1 MRGRS
6 VATVAPVF
14 DPDVVRPATREEMTP
29 VVMAAILLGFITLI
43 VCFTRGYVLLYGDAV
58 AHLGIARRIL
68 DSRNPGLVQ
77 LGGVWLP
84 LPHLLMLPFAQK
96 LAWWQ
101 NGLAGAW
108 PSLACYILGV
118 AGFYRLCRRML
129 APRWAMAATVFYRL
143 NPNLLYLSTTAMTEP
158 VFLVL
163 LVWITLLTMECVDA
177 IRATEQKGVARRL
190 IVLGVLIFAAVFT
203 RYDGWVLGAAVW
215 CVLTWQLWRAGELW
229 RRVAP
234 AFAMF
239 TLLAVA
245 GPVLWLWYNQHFY
258 HDPLDFMRGPY
269 SAPAIEKRTS
279 PPGSKH
285 YRGWHNLG
293 WALLFYTRTAQ
304 VVAAAWETGFAVMV
318 AALAGLW
325 IVVRRGIAPASLLLW
340 IPLIF
345 YVYSVAYGSVPIFIP
360 QLYPHSYYN
369 ARYGM
374 EMLPALALF
383 AGVAAAALEQ
393 HWQAKKSKGMSQGL
407 KPQVDPATEVPGL
420 KSRPIQLRPIQLRPV
435 YVVVLALAVLNPVAM
450 IYGTDLVQRCA
461 SLIERHPSN
470 LMANYSP
477 PLVLKEALVNA
488 STRIPFERNLALV
501 LEDLPP
507 GVPILMA
514 ESDHIGALQDAGIP
528 LRQTVNESDYDGW
541 NAALAAP
548 ADHAA
553 YVVALA
559 GDAVSKAVAE
569 HPEGLQELSILCT
582 TGQPCARI
590 YQSERY
596 ATQGA
601 PVMK

>member
-6 VATVAPVF
+6 GPVVTTVF
-14 DPDVVRPATREEMTP
+14 DPDEVRPATREETTP
-29 VVMAAILLGFITLI
+29 VVMAAILLGFMALI
-43 VCFTRGYVLLYGDAV
+43 VCFSRGYVLLYGDAV

-84 LPHLLMLPFAQK
+84 LPHLLMLPLVQK
-96 LAWWQ
+96 MTWWQ
-101 NGLAGAW
+101 SGLAGSW
-108 PSLACYILGV
+108 PSVACYILGA

-129 APRWAMAATVFYRL
+129 VPRWAMVATAFYGL

-158 VFLVL
+158 LFLVL
-163 LVWITLLTMECVDA
+163 LIWITLLTMECVDA
-177 IRATEQKGVARRL
+177 IRATEQKRVARRL
-190 IVLGVLIFAAVFT
+190 IGLGLLIFAAVFT

-215 CVLTWQLWRAGELW
+215 CVLTWQLWRARELW

-245 GPVLWLWYNQHFY
+245 GPVLWLWYNQHFF

-269 SAPAIEKRTS
+269 SAPAIEKKTS
-279 PPGSKH
+279 PPGSRH
-285 YRGWHNLG
+285 YRGWHNPG

-304 VVAAAWETGFAVMV
+304 VDAAAWETGFAVMA

-325 IVVRRGIAPASLLLW
+325 IAVRRRIALASLLLW
-340 IPLIF
+340 VPLVF

-383 AGVAAAALEQ
+383 ACVAAAALEVR
-393 HWQAKKSKGMSQGL
+393 WMRTREGKDGGGTPDSAARS
-407 KPQVDPATEVPGL
+407 
-420 KSRPIQLRPIQLRPV
+420 PV
-435 YVVVLALAVLNPVAM
+435 RVMFLVVLALVVVNPLAM

-461 SLIERHPSN
+461 ALIERHPSN

-507 GVPILMA
+507 GVPILIV

-528 LRQTVNESDYDGW
+528 LRQTVNESDYDSW
-541 NAALAAP
+541 HAALAAP

-590 YQSERY
+590 YQSDRY
-596 ATQGA
+596 STAGGPAT
-601 PVMK
+601 K

>member
-1 MRGRS
+1 MTAPRGSQTYRRGRS
-6 VATVAPVF
+6 VISAAVF
-14 DPDVVRPATREEMTP
+14 DPDEVRPAPREEMTP
-29 VVMAAILLGFITLI
+29 VVMGAILLGFMALI

-84 LPHLLMLPFAQK
+84 LPHLLMLPFVQK
-96 LAWWQ
+96 MIWWQ
-101 NGLAGAW
+101 SGLAGAW

-129 APRWAMAATVFYRL
+129 VPRWAMAATAFYAL

-163 LVWITLLTMECVDA
+163 LIWITLLTMECVDA
-177 IRATEQKGVARRL
+177 IRAAEQTRVVRRL
-190 IVLGVLIFAAVFT
+190 IVLGLLIFAAVFT

-215 CVLTWQLWRAGELW
+215 CVVTWQLWRAGELW
-229 RRVAP
+229 RRVGL

-269 SAPAIEKRTS
+269 SAPAIEKKTS
-279 PPGSKH
+279 PPGSRH

-293 WALLFYTRTAQ
+293 WAVLFYTRTAQ
-304 VVAAAWETGFAVMV
+304 VVAAAWETGFVVMA

-325 IVVRRGIAPASLLLW
+325 IAVRRRMALTSLLLW
-340 IPLIF
+340 MPLVF

-360 QLYPHSYYN
+360 QLWPHSYYN

-374 EMLPALALF
+374 ELLPALALF
-383 AGVAAAALEQ
+383 GCLAAAALEQ
-393 HWQAKKSKGMSQGL
+393 RSMRTRESKASGET
-407 KPQVDPATEVPGL
+407 AT
-420 KSRPIQLRPIQLRPV
+420 SAARSPV
-435 YVVVLALAVLNPVAM
+435 RAMYAVVLALVILNPVAM
-450 IYGTDLVQRCA
+450 IYGTDVVQKCA

-488 STRIPFERNLALV
+488 ATRIPFERNLALV
-501 LEDLPP
+501 LEDFPP
-507 GVPILMA
+507 GSPILMQ

-528 LRQTVNESDYDGW
+528 LKQTINESDYDSW
-541 NAALAAP
+541 HAALAAP

-553 YVVALA
+553 YVITIA

-569 HPEGLQELSILCT
+569 HPEGLQELSITCT

-596 ATQGA
+596 MTQGV
-601 PVMK
+601 PVQK